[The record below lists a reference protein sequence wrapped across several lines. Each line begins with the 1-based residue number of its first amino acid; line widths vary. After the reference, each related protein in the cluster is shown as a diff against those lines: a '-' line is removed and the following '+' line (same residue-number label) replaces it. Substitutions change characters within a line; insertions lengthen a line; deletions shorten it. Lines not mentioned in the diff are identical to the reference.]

1 MIHCQAL
8 QWGPPRLP
16 LTPPLNLDL
25 GAGSLTAIVGA
36 NGCGKSSLLKVIAG
50 LQKPLAGRVRVQLRP
65 REIGYLVQ
73 QQALDRQFP
82 IGLGELV
89 GAGFWNSRLSTAE
102 RREKLRRALADW
114 QLEGLEQRPLA
125 ALSGGQLQRA
135 LLARLSLLDSPLL
148 LLDEPDACLDE
159 AGQALLWQHIDAWH
173 REGRTLLLVCHDLGA
188 VRERVPDCLRVAAEG
203 CHHGSSR
210 ELIASRCLAR
220 VA

>member
-1 MIHCQAL
+1 MIHCQSL

-25 GAGSLTAIVGA
+25 APGSLTAVIGA

-50 LQKPLAGRVRVQLRP
+50 LQKPLAGRVRVELRS

-82 IGLGELV
+82 ISLGELV
-89 GAGFWNSRLSTAE
+89 GAGFWNSRLPTAA
-102 RREKLRRALADW
+102 RREKLREALADW

-135 LLARLSLLDSPLL
+135 LLARLSLMDSPLL

-159 AGQALLWQHIDAWH
+159 AGQDLLWRRIDAWQ
-173 REGRTLLLVCHDLGA
+173 RAGRTLLLVCHDLA
-188 VRERVPDCLRVAAEG
+188 RVREHVPDCLRIAADG
-203 CHHGSSR
+203 CQHGSSR
-210 ELIASRCLAR
+210 KLIAQRNLAW

>member
-16 LTPPLNLDL
+16 LTPPLNLDI
-25 GAGSLTAIVGA
+25 GAGSLTAVVGA

-50 LQKPLAGRVRVQLRP
+50 LQKPLAGRVRVELRA

-73 QQALDRQFP
+73 QQAIDRQFP

-89 GAGFWNSRLSTAE
+89 GAGLWNSRLEQAA
-102 RREKLRRALADW
+102 RREKLRQALADW
-114 QLEGLEQRPLA
+114 QLDGLEQRPLA

-159 AGQALLWQHIDAWH
+159 AGQELLWRRIDAWH
-173 REGRTLLLVCHDLGA
+173 REGRTLLLVCHDLA
-188 VRERVPDCLRVAAEG
+188 SVRERVPDCLRVAADG
-203 CHHGSSR
+203 CRRGRSHA
-210 ELIASRCLAR
+210 LIASRNLAR

>member
-1 MIHCQAL
+1 MIHCQSL

-25 GAGSLTAIVGA
+25 APGSLTAVIGA
-36 NGCGKSSLLKVIAG
+36 NGCGKSSLLKVLAG
-50 LQKPLAGRVRVQLRP
+50 LQKPLAGRVRVELRP

-82 IGLGELV
+82 ISLGELV
-89 GAGFWNSRLSTAE
+89 GAGFWNSHMPTAA
-102 RREKLRRALADW
+102 RREKLRETLAEW
-114 QLEGLEQRPLA
+114 HLEGLEQRPLA

-135 LLARLSLLDSPLL
+135 LLARLSLMDSSLL

-159 AGQALLWQHIDAWH
+159 AGQELLWQRIAAWQE
-173 REGRTLLLVCHDLGA
+173 EGRTLLLVCHDLA
-188 VRERVPDCLRVAAEG
+188 RVREHVPDCLRIAAEG
-203 CHHGSSR
+203 CRHGSSHK
-210 ELIASRCLAR
+210 LIARRGLAW